1 MTGKEYRTITDV
13 KGPLVFL
20 NKTEPVAFGEI
31 VSLRLADGS
40 IKNGQVLD
48 TSDDLVIVQVFEGTA
63 KIDRTAGVTFMGDVF
78 KLPVSTDLVGRILD
92 GAGRQETADLI
103 LLQKKTLTLSVLQSI
118 HSVDKALTISFKLE
132 FRLLTAVQPSFV
144 DKSYRSSRLLVS
156 HTTISHYRLLDKH

>member
-78 KLPVSTDLVGRILD
+78 KLPVSTDLVGC
-92 GAGRQETADLI
+92 
-103 LLQKKTLTLSVLQSI
+103 LLYTS
-118 HSVDKALTISFKLE
+118 
-132 FRLLTAVQPSFV
+132 PSPR
-144 DKSYRSSRLLVS
+144 DQRGSRMPSSA
-156 HTTISHYRLLDKH
+156 

>member
-31 VSLRLADGS
+31 VTLRLSNGE

-63 KIDRTAGVTFMGDVF
+63 KINRDTGVTFMGDVF
-78 KLPVSTDLVGRILD
+78 KLCLLYTSPSPRDLSTSRM
-92 GAGRQETADLI
+92 
-103 LLQKKTLTLSVLQSI
+103 
-118 HSVDKALTISFKLE
+118 
-132 FRLLTAVQPSFV
+132 PS
-144 DKSYRSSRLLVS
+144 SA
-156 HTTISHYRLLDKH
+156 

>member
-31 VSLRLADGS
+31 VSLRLSNGT

-63 KIDRTAGVTFMGDVF
+63 KIDRDSGVTFMGDVF
-78 KLPVSTDLVGRILD
+78 KTPGIN
-92 GAGRQETADLI
+92 
-103 LLQKKTLTLSVLQSI
+103 
-118 HSVDKALTISFKLE
+118 
-132 FRLLTAVQPSFV
+132 
-144 DKSYRSSRLLVS
+144 
-156 HTTISHYRLLDKH
+156 

>member
-31 VSLRLADGS
+31 VTIRLEDGS

-63 KIDRTAGVTFMGDVF
+63 KIDRTAGVTVMGDVF
-78 KLPVSTDLVGRILD
+78 
-92 GAGRQETADLI
+92 
-103 LLQKKTLTLSVLQSI
+103 
-118 HSVDKALTISFKLE
+118 
-132 FRLLTAVQPSFV
+132 
-144 DKSYRSSRLLVS
+144 
-156 HTTISHYRLLDKH
+156 